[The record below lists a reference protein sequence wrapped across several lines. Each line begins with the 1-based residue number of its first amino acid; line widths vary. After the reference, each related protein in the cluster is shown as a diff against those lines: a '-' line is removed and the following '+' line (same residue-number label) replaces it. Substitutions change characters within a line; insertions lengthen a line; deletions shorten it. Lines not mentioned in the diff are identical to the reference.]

1 MLQYHTCCVYAYL
14 LAAVMVSVLWE
25 DSPLVLAA
33 CTVTEAAHRYQCMKI
48 LLQTEYMR
56 CMLVYHI

>member
-1 MLQYHTCCVYAYL
+1 MQHHTCCVYAYL
-14 LAAVMVSVLWE
+14 LVAVMVSELWE

-48 LLQTEYMR
+48 LLQRE
-56 CMLVYHI
+56 CMLVYPI